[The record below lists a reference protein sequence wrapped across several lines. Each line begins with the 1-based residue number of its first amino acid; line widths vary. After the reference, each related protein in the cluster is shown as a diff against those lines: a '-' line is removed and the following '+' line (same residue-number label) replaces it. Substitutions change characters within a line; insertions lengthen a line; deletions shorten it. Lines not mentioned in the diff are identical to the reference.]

1 MSKVTRSYGSSGRQ
15 LVRDGDIISSRISR
29 SSVTDLP
36 MPTQYGDAIS
46 LGFLNQYTSPY
57 IPFMKLNLQG
67 QMWVDVPESYMPAF
81 GNRCVTIECTMS
93 GGPNGHWRVARE
105 AQDVD
110 GEIDRYTFTPKT
122 GPCYLS
128 LQWLANTMLQVRK
141 STNDFDGIY
150 ELSTT
155 R

>member
-1 MSKVTRSYGSSGRQ
+1 MSKTRTYASSGRQ
-15 LVRDGDIISSRISR
+15 LIQDGDIISSRITR
-29 SSVTDLP
+29 SIVSDLP
-36 MPTQYGDAIS
+36 FPSEDGDAIS
-46 LGFLNQYTSPY
+46 LSFLNQYTSPY
-57 IPFMKLNLQG
+57 IPFIRLNLKG
-67 QMWVDVPESYMPAF
+67 TMWVDVPEAYMPKY
-81 GNRCVTIECTMS
+81 GNRCITIECTMS

-105 AQDVD
+105 SQDTD

-128 LQWLANTMLQVRK
+128 LQWLANTLLQVRK
-141 STNDFDGIY
+141 STDAFDGIY